1 MSWSHPRRFLGGS
14 EIALEEKRRR
24 VQGGDEQQ
32 GNGLES
38 GKRGEPGNGEG
49 GSVRDKVG
57 VEPRHQVGL
66 GKTAAP
72 SLCVLGGPLNTVTQ
86 RDGGASQRPGHS
98 PGNKEGL
105 GSRLGE

>member
-14 EIALEEKRRR
+14 EIALDEKRRVR
-24 VQGGDEQQ
+24 GDDQQ
-32 GNGLES
+32 GNGPES
-38 GKRGEPGNGEG
+38 GKRGELGKGDRGN
-49 GSVRDKVG
+49 VRDKVG
-57 VEPRHQVGL
+57 VELRPQVGL

-72 SLCVLGGPLNTVTQ
+72 SLCVLGGLLNTGSQ